1 MEAYRFTEAGTR
13 HQRQGAGNQDAL
25 RVEHHGPHC
34 LAFLSDG
41 MGSAGLGAMAADI
54 AVGVGLDLSLIHI

>member
-13 HQRQGAGNQDAL
+13 HRRQGAGNQDAL

-54 AVGVGLDLSLIHI
+54 AVGVGA